1 MAPDMG
7 KPVAGYWRR
16 SAGSVKNDVSSTERR
31 MTSSRPLSLI
41 TGASSGIGAAFARQ
55 LVALGHDLVLTA
67 RRADRLEALATE
79 LRGQHAVQVTV
90 LPHDLADPG
99 TPRALCEALEQRD
112 LQVDWL
118 INNAGY
124 GVPGTFVANDWAT
137 HADFL
142 QVLLTAPTELAWRLL
157 PGMRQRGHGRIINVA
172 SLAGHVPGPAGHTL
186 YAASKA
192 YLIKFSQSLALE
204 NGAAGVNVCALCPG
218 FTWSEFHDI
227 TRTRDK
233 MNKLPGFMWLSAEEV
248 VHQGIA
254 AVERGDA
261 VYIPGRVNRTIKA
274 AIQLLPDRLAMWLSA
289 RESKRYRNTQI

>member
-1 MAPDMG
+1 
-7 KPVAGYWRR
+7 
-16 SAGSVKNDVSSTERR
+16 
-31 MTSSRPLSLI
+31 MTASRPLSLV

-55 LVALGHDLVLTA
+55 LAALGHDLVLTA
-67 RRADRLEALATE
+67 RRADRLEALAAE
-79 LRGQHAVQVTV
+79 LREQHAAQVIV
-90 LPHDLADPG
+90 LPRDLADPA
-99 TPRALCEALEQRD
+99 TPRALCDELDRRG

-118 INNAGY
+118 VNNAGY
-124 GVPGTFVANDWAT
+124 GVPGTFVANDWTT

-142 QVLLTAPTELAWRLL
+142 QVLLTAPTELAWRML

-204 NGAAGVNVCALCPG
+204 NRAAGVNVCALCPG

-227 TRTRDK
+227 TGTRDK
-233 MNKLPGFMWLSAEEV
+233 MNRLPGFMWLSAEEV
-248 VHQGIA
+248 VRQGLA

-261 VYIPGRVNRTIKA
+261 VYIPGRVNRTIKTLVH
-274 AIQLLPDRLAMWLSA
+274 LLPDRLALWLSA
-289 RESKRYRNTQI
+289 RESKRYRNT